1 MALRLLGHWL
11 FVYDFAIW
19 PVYAIAFIVTIFHTP
34 IFKLHTHLARIVVET
49 PAYDFDGNFNWDFRI
64 YQQVISY

>member
-34 IFKLHTHLARIVVET
+34 IFKLHTHLARIGVET
-49 PAYDFDGNFNWDFRI
+49 PAETF
-64 YQQVISY
+64 